1 MKRILVVVISMVVI
15 SMSTAAQDKK
25 PSFGVK
31 AGLNLSI
38 FSASINSESSWL
50 PGFHIGCYLKQPLSE
65 KIYFRPELYYSIQ
78 GQKDEYIQPPNGPTL
93 GNTTTKL
100 SYVNVPLLFEF
111 GNKVSF
117 QAGPQV
123 GLLLSAKESGTILNQ
138 QIDDDLKGIT
148 KRVDFSFVLGTGIRL
163 GEDLSLGARI
173 NLGLSEIF
181 DDSGDGDFPSIKNRV
196 FHFYLGYRF

>member
-1 MKRILVVVISMVVI
+1 MKRILAVLVLTGLITMHT
-15 SMSTAAQDKK
+15 TAQEKK

-50 PGFHIGCYLKQPLSE
+50 PGFHIGCYLQQPLSE
-65 KIYFRPELYYSIQ
+65 KIFFRPELYYSIQ
-78 GQKDEYIQPPNGPTL
+78 GQKDEYIQPPNGPSL
-93 GNTTTKL
+93 GKTTTKL
-100 SYVNVPLLFEF
+100 SYLNVPLLFEF

-117 QAGPQV
+117 QAGPQL
-123 GLLLSAKESGTILNQ
+123 GILLSATESGTILNQ
-138 QIDDDLKGIT
+138 QIDDDLKEIMKGI
-148 KRVDFSFVLGTGIRL
+148 DFSLAVGTGIRL
-163 GEDLSLGARI
+163 GEDVSLGARL
-173 NLGLSEIF
+173 NLGLSELF

>member
-1 MKRILVVVISMVVI
+1 MKRILAVLVSIVVI

-65 KIYFRPELYYSIQ
+65 KIYFRPELYYSKQ

-93 GNTTTKL
+93 GNTSTKL
-100 SYVNVPLLFEF
+100 NYLNVPLLFEF
-111 GNKVSF
+111 GNKVSL
-117 QAGPQV
+117 QAGPQL
-123 GLLLSAKESGTILNQ
+123 GILLSATESGTILNQ
-138 QIDDDLKGIT
+138 QIDDDLKGIM
-148 KRVDFSFVLGTGIRL
+148 KDVDFSFVVGTGIRL
-163 GEDLSLGARI
+163 GEDLSLGARL

>member
-1 MKRILVVVISMVVI
+1 MKKILVVLISMVVI

-78 GQKDEYIQPPNGPTL
+78 GQKDKYIQPPNGPTL

-148 KRVDFSFVLGTGIRL
+148 KGVDFSFVLGTGIRL
-163 GEDLSLGARI
+163 GDDLSLGARI